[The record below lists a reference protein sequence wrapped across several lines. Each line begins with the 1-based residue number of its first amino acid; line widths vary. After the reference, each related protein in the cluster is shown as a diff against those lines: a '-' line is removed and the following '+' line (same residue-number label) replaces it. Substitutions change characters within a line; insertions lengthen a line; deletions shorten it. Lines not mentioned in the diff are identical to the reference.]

1 MTMEIPLLALSPI
14 AVIGLGAMGRHMAVN
29 LARRGAVVRGFD
41 LRRDA
46 LTGLADPNLSQV
58 ATTGEAVRGA
68 AVVVTSLPDTPDV
81 EKALASAM
89 EYLAAGTI
97 VIDTSTISPEATRR
111 LAAKLAERGVALI
124 DAPVSGGVKGAE
136 AASLTIMAGGD
147 ASAFAR
153 ARPVLEALGKTITY
167 FGASGAGQ
175 TVKLCNQ
182 IVCTLHIQAVC
193 EAFALAGANGVDLA
207 KVREAL
213 LGGAAASWILQN
225 HGPLIIARDDTP
237 HFRIDLQAKDLRLA
251 CELAANLKLP
261 LPGANQVAA
270 LYYAAQAQGDGSLGN
285 QSLYRVYDRLTGRT
299 GQ

>member
-1 MTMEIPLLALSPI
+1 MAFLLSPI

-29 LARRGAVVRGFD
+29 LARKGALVRGHD
-41 LRRDA
+41 LRPDA
-46 LTGLADPNLSQV
+46 LAGVSQENLSQ
-58 ATTGEAVRGA
+58 ARNAAEALRGA
-68 AVVVTSLPDTPDV
+68 AVVLLSLPDTPDV
-81 EKALASAM
+81 EKALNGAL
-89 EYLAAGTI
+89 EHLAAGTI

-111 LAAKLAERGVALI
+111 FAARLAERGIALV

-147 ASAFAR
+147 ETAFAR
-153 ARPVLEALGKTITY
+153 ARPVLEAIGKTINH
-167 FGASGAGQ
+167 FGPSGAGQ
-175 TVKLCNQ
+175 AVKLCNQ
-182 IVCTLHIQAVC
+182 IVCTMHIQAVC
-193 EAFALAGANGVDLA
+193 EAFALARANGVDLA

-225 HGPLIIARDDTP
+225 HGPLIIARDDAP

-251 CELAANLKLP
+251 CELAAALKLP
-261 LPGANQVAA
+261 LPGANLVAS

-299 GQ
+299 EQ